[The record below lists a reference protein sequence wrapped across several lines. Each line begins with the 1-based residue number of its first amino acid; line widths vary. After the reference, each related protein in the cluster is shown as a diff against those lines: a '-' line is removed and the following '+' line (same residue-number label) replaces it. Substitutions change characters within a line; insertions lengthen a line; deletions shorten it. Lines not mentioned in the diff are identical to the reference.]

1 MLTVQTGCGLVTTNG
16 GEVIQKVNAKFYVPF
31 YTFILFGRPGACFI
45 ESSGNHWSENAVF
58 QISMALKFKQWKI

>member
-31 YTFILFGRPGACFI
+31 YTFILFGRPGAYL
-45 ESSGNHWSENAVF
+45 
-58 QISMALKFKQWKI
+58 LKVPVSIGPKMLFFRYQWL